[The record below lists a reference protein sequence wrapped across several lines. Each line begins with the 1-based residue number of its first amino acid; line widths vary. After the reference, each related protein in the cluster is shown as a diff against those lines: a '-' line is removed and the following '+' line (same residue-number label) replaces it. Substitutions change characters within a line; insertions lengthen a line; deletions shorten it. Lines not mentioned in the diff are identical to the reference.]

1 MALVNT
7 HGIHPIWF
15 VAADG
20 IQALDLVGPHEVFAA
35 ANQTADFLGVSG
47 RRYRL
52 EIISASI
59 TEDAGE
65 IATESPLRLAGRPLP
80 APDEITGTIL
90 IPGGTGARTNTNPEL
105 VEWLRAAGGHADRI
119 ATVCTGAFLAAS
131 AGLLDDTRVT
141 THWAWADHLAEDHP
155 TLTVDP
161 DAIWVRDDPVWSSA
175 GVTSGIDLALAMVE
189 ADLGAEVAQ
198 TVARWFVVFLRRP
211 GGQSQFAGPVWS
223 GAAETEPVRLAQ
235 DTIHQNPAGDLR
247 LDTLA
252 AHVGLSSRHLA
263 RRFEAEIGM
272 TPARYVETVRL
283 EAAQRL
289 LEETSS
295 GVDHIAA
302 ESGLGTA
309 ESLRRCFQRR
319 LGISPTDYRR
329 RFRPQPA

>member
-1 MALVNT
+1 MNT
-7 HGIHPIWF
+7 HGIHPICC

-35 ANQTADFLGVSG
+35 ANQTADALGVSG

-52 EIISASI
+52 SIVSAAV
-59 TEDAGE
+59 TDTTGVVK
-65 IATESPLRLAGRPLP
+65 TESPLGLIGGPLP
-80 APDEITGTIL
+80 PAETITGTL
-90 IPGGTGARTNTNPEL
+90 LLPGGLGARTGDNADL
-105 VEWLRAAGGHADRI
+105 IEWLRVAGRHADRV
-119 ATVCTGAFLAAS
+119 ATVCTGAYLAAA
-131 AGLLDDTRVT
+131 AGLLDEKRAT
-141 THWAWADHLAEDHP
+141 THWAWADQFAEQHP
-155 TLTVDP
+155 TISVEP

-189 ADLGAEVAQ
+189 ADLGADVAQ

-211 GGQSQFAGPVWS
+211 GGQSQFSSPVWS
-223 GAAETEPVRLAQ
+223 EPAETEPVRAAQ
-235 DTIHQNPAGDLR
+235 DAIHQNPAGDLR

-252 AHVGLSSRHLA
+252 IHAGLSSRHLA

-283 EAAQRL
+283 EAAQRM

-295 GVDHIAA
+295 GVDVVATA
-302 ESGLGTA
+302 SGHGSA
-309 ESLRRCFQRR
+309 ESLRRSFQRR

-329 RFRPQPA
+329 RFRPHVS

>member
-1 MALVNT
+1 MST
-7 HGIHPIWF
+7 HGTHPIWF
-15 VAADG
+15 VAVDG
-20 IQALDLVGPHEVFAA
+20 IQALDLVGPHEVFAT
-35 ANQTADFLGVSG
+35 ANQVADTLGVSG

-52 EIISASI
+52 EIVGA
-59 TEDAGE
+59 TDGVV
-65 IATESPLRLAGRPLP
+65 ATESPIRLAGIPLP
-80 APDEITGTIL
+80 APDDITGTVL
-90 IPGGTGARTNTNPEL
+90 IPGGTGARTGHHPQL
-105 VEWLRAAGGHADRI
+105 VDWLRVAGARADRI
-119 ATVCTGAFLAAS
+119 ATVCTGAFLAAQ
-131 AGLLDDTRVT
+131 AGLLDGKRAT
-141 THWAWADHLAEDHP
+141 THWAWAGHLADDHP
-155 TLTVDP
+155 SITVEP
-161 DAIWVRDDPVWSSA
+161 DSIWVRDDPVWSSA

-189 ADLGAEVAQ
+189 ADLGADVAQ
-198 TVARWFVVFLRRP
+198 HVARWLVVFLRRP

-223 GAAETEPVRLAQ
+223 GAAETEPVRAAQ
-235 DTIHQNPAGDLR
+235 DTIHADVAGDLR

-295 GVDHIAA
+295 GVDVIAA

-329 RFRPQPA
+329 RFRPQTA

>member
-1 MALVNT
+1 MNT
-7 HGIHPIWF
+7 PGTHPIWF

-35 ANQTADFLGVSG
+35 ANQTADALGVSG

-52 EIISASI
+52 EIIGSDIRARG
-59 TEDAGE
+59 GE
-65 IATESPLRLAGRPLP
+65 VATESPLRLVGGAVPSP
-80 APDEITGTIL
+80 EDVTGTIL
-90 IPGGTGARTNTNPEL
+90 IPGGFGARTGENDTL
-105 VEWLRAAGGHADRI
+105 IEWLRTAGANADRV
-119 ATVCTGAFLAAS
+119 ATVCTGAYLAAR
-131 AGLLDDTRVT
+131 AGLLDGKRVT
-141 THWAWADHLAEDHP
+141 THWAWASHLADEYP
-155 TLTVDP
+155 AVTVDP
-161 DAIWVRDDPVWSSA
+161 DAIWIRDDPVWSSA

-223 GAAETEPVRLAQ
+223 GAAETEPVRVAQ

-252 AHVGLSSRHLA
+252 AHVGLSSRHLS

-295 GVDHIAA
+295 GVEVVAV
-302 ESGLGTA
+302 ECGLGTA

-319 LGISPTDYRR
+319 LGITPTDYRR
-329 RFRPQPA
+329 RFRPQTA

>member
-1 MALVNT
+1 MNT

-35 ANQTADFLGVSG
+35 ANQTADALGVSG

-52 EIISASI
+52 EIISA
-59 TEDAGE
+59 TVTQDGGDV
-65 IATESPLRLAGRPLP
+65 ATESPLRLAGSPLP
-80 APDEITGTIL
+80 APGDITGTLL
-90 IPGGTGARTNTNPEL
+90 IPGGFGARTGDNDEL
-105 VEWLRAAGGHADRI
+105 VTWLRAAGAHTDRV
-119 ATVCTGAFLAAS
+119 ATVCTGAYLAAR
-131 AGLLDDTRVT
+131 AGLLDGKRAT
-141 THWAWADHLAEDHP
+141 THWAWADHFADENP
-155 TLTVDP
+155 SITVEP

-223 GAAETEPVRLAQ
+223 GAAETEPVRVAQ
-235 DTIHQNPAGDLR
+235 DTIHADVAGDLR

-272 TPARYVETVRL
+272 TPARYVENVRL

-295 GVDHIAA
+295 GVDVIAA